1 MAVNPFDALGLPAR
15 PDLTDEQVRAA
26 WRAIAAATHPD
37 RRDGGD
43 VARYTAATAAYAV
56 LRTPWGRS
64 EAFADLAL
72 AVGDTSPLPAVD
84 GSTVEGGP
92 AASTGGGRP
101 GDLLAAVVQLP
112 ARRPEGTHHRLLQR
126 GDDHDRAQPE
136 DETLVIDALRM
147 AVENRRPRTGYPGA
161 AALRR
166 GLRCRG
172 PARRLLVLACVIAV
186 ILGTSAAAAV
196 AMTSPTGQA
205 PSPVQSKADLT
216 SAPIPP
222 ASDGQTTPGLS
233 SAGRASQAAH
243 DLTVP
248 KG

>member
-56 LRTPWGRS
+56 LRTAWGRS

-72 AVGDTSPLPAVD
+72 AVDDTSPLPAVD
-84 GSTVEGGP
+84 GSAVEGGP

-101 GDLLAAVVQLP
+101 GDLLDAVVQLP

-172 PARRLLVLACVIAV
+172 PAKRQTCV
-186 ILGTSAAAAV
+186 TS
-196 AMTSPTGQA
+196 
-205 PSPVQSKADLT
+205 SKA
-216 SAPIPP
+216 
-222 ASDGQTTPGLS
+222 ASHQNPDANRNQRALRTEMRRRTKVIRELGETTDRCPENKVTPEL
-233 SAGRASQAAH
+233 ARARGR
-243 DLTVP
+243 LR
-248 KG
+248 